1 MAQTGWCL
9 TKIYFPN
16 SLGINTS
23 KIVCMTHEEKWQN
36 NVIHMGKKREKKR
49 KTIKTC
55 FETTNGIIATVI
67 KKQVNIILN
76 MASF

>member
-1 MAQTGWCL
+1 MLFIW
-9 TKIYFPN
+9 KI
-16 SLGINTS
+16 
-23 KIVCMTHEEKWQN
+23 
-36 NVIHMGKKREKKR
+36 KREKKR